1 MSVASYIDHTI
12 LKPTCTIADI
22 EQLCAEAIEYGFTA
36 VCVPPYYVAQA
47 TELLRG
53 TTVQIA
59 TVIGFP
65 FGYSDTGAK
74 LKEIEQA
81 IADGATEL
89 DMVHNLAAL
98 KNKDYNYLVQ
108 EMEACTCAIHAAGKI
123 IKVIVESGELK
134 DEEITTCCELYAPI
148 GIDYMKT
155 STGYASSGASL
166 HAVQLM
172 RSHLPA
178 TIHIKASGG
187 IRDYAFAQQLIA
199 AGADRLGC
207 SASVAIVAQEQS
219 MA

>member
-1 MSVASYIDHTI
+1 MSLARYIDHTI

-22 EQLCAEAIEYGFTA
+22 EQLCADAIEHVFAA
-36 VCVPPYYVAQA
+36 VCVPPYYVAKA
-47 TELLRG
+47 AELLQG
-53 TTVQIA
+53 TAVQVA
-59 TVIGFP
+59 TVVGFP
-65 FGYSDTGAK
+65 FGYSDTAAK
-74 LKEIEQA
+74 LKEIEKA

-98 KNKDYNYLVQ
+98 KNKDYDYLVQ
-108 EMEACTCAIHAAGKI
+108 EMEACTTAIHAAGKI
-123 IKVIVESGELK
+123 IKVIVESGELT
-134 DEEITTCCELYAPI
+134 DEEIILCCDMYTPI

-155 STGYASSGASL
+155 STGYATSGASV

-187 IRDYAFAQQLIA
+187 IRDYSFAQQLIA

-207 SASVAIVAQEQS
+207 SASIAIVAQEQS

>member
-22 EQLCAEAIEYGFTA
+22 EQLCAEAIEYGFAA
-36 VCVPPYYVAQA
+36 VCVPPYYVAKA
-47 TELLRG
+47 AKLLQG
-53 TTVQIA
+53 SDIQVA

-65 FGYSDTGAK
+65 FGYSATAAK

-98 KNKDYNYLVQ
+98 KNKDYDYLVQ
-108 EMEACTCAIHAAGKI
+108 EMEACTTVIHAAGKI

>member
-1 MSVASYIDHTI
+1 
-12 LKPTCTIADI
+12 
-22 EQLCAEAIEYGFTA
+22 
-36 VCVPPYYVAQA
+36 
-47 TELLRG
+47 
-53 TTVQIA
+53 
-59 TVIGFP
+59 
-65 FGYSDTGAK
+65 
-74 LKEIEQA
+74 
-81 IADGATEL
+81 
-89 DMVHNLAAL
+89 
-98 KNKDYNYLVQ
+98 
-108 EMEACTCAIHAAGKI
+108 
-123 IKVIVESGELK
+123 VIVESGELK

-155 STGYASSGASL
+155 STGYTSSGASL